1 MPEILRQKLFT
12 ASFIML
18 TVTALGTVGYYGL
31 ATLADHHPHWSL
43 FECLYMTM
51 ITLTTVGFGE
61 VIDVGN
67 VAGARQFTILILL
80 SGLGVAA
87 YFVSTLT
94 AFLVE
99 GELKNVFWRKKMDKQ
114 ISKLNDHIIVCGG
127 GRVGFYIVQELIRTK
142 KEFVLIDRDEQR
154 IRQLQ
159 DEVGSFAAVI
169 GDATFDHVLEEAG
182 VTKAHGLISALNDDK
197 DNLCVLVTCRQLN
210 RELRVISGCRT
221 RDFAGKLEMLGAEVV
236 IPNFI
241 GGLRMA
247 SQMIRPRVVGYLDT
261 MLRDR
266 DHLVRIEDVTLT
278 KGSDL
283 IGRTIGD
290 LDFRA
295 FGNLLLLAVLAPGS
309 EYPIYNPLKSQI
321 LGVGDTLV
329 FQAELSAIREFEQ
342 RHA

>member
-1 MPEILRQKLFT
+1 
-12 ASFIML
+12 ML
-18 TVTALGTVGYYGL
+18 AVTVLGTAGYYCLDSL
-31 ATLADHHPHWSL
+31 AAHHAPWSL
-43 FECLYMTM
+43 FECLYMTI

-67 VAGARQFTILILL
+67 VPGARQFTILILL

-99 GELKNVFWRKKMDKQ
+99 GELKNVFWRKKMEKA
-114 ISKLNDHIIVCGG
+114 ISKLNNHIIVCGG
-127 GRVGFYIVQELIRTK
+127 GRVGFYITQELIRTK
-142 KEFVLIDRDEQR
+142 KKFVLIDRDEQR

-159 DEVGSFAAVI
+159 EEFGSFAAVI
-169 GDATFDHVLEEAG
+169 GDATSDHVLKEAG
-182 VTKAHGLISALNDDK
+182 VSRAYGLISALSDDK
-197 DNLCVLVTCRQLN
+197 DNLCVLVTCRQLSPD
-210 RELRVISGCRT
+210 LRVISGCRT
-221 RDFAGKLEMLGAEVV
+221 SEFAGKLEMVGADVV

-247 SQMIRPRVVGYLDT
+247 SQMIRPGAVRYLDT

-266 DHLVRIEDVTLT
+266 DHLVRIEEVTLT
-278 KGSDL
+278 ERSDL
-283 IGRTIGD
+283 VGRLIGN
-290 LDFRA
+290 LDFRS
-295 FGNLLLLAVLAPGS
+295 FGNLLLLAVIESGS
-309 EYPIYNPLKSQI
+309 DYPIYNPPPSQV
-321 LGVGDTLV
+321 LASGDTLV